1 MKTMKHSL
9 GWPLIIAGTGI
20 IVLLM
25 AAADLV
31 SPLRPIL
38 VFGFLLVC
46 PGMAYIRL
54 LHLHDRFTEFILA
67 VALSLVI
74 DTLVSE
80 MLVLMKFWSPASSVL
95 VIVILSIAGVAL
107 QLIGARQTAAATGD

>member
-1 MKTMKHSL
+1 MKTVKHSL

-20 IVLLM
+20 SVVLM
-25 AAADLV
+25 VAADLV
-31 SPLRPIL
+31 SPLQPIL

-54 LHLHDRFTEFILA
+54 LHLRDRFTEFILA

-74 DTLVSE
+74 STLVSE
-80 MLVLMKFWSPASSVL
+80 TLVLMRLWSSAGSLL
-95 VIVILSIAGVAL
+95 VIVILSIAGAVL
-107 QLIGARQTAAATGD
+107 QLIVAQQPAVAAGD